1 MTYSL
6 NLFPLYLKT
15 GLLAEESTNV
25 CTFSLS
31 FSFSFLVDCPFTMV
45 KKTTR
50 LNRANKKY
58 LMTLHIDNVFLL
70 YKKLAAARLYEIFFL
85 IIFEIYFLITS
96 RLLLALAA
104 LQLSTD
110 VSSTNKAREIS
121 NEIIK
126 NKLIGFSVY
135 YRKSTYIIYLFQ
147 TIWVLYLD
155 VDNHS

>member
-6 NLFPLYLKT
+6 NLFPLYLNT

-45 KKTTR
+45 KKNTR

-58 LMTLHIDNVFLL
+58 LMTLHIGNVFLL
-70 YKKLAAARLYEIFFL
+70 FKKLAAARFDEILFWLFSRF
-85 IIFEIYFLITS
+85 IFLITS
-96 RLLLALAA
+96 RLLLALLALAA

-110 VSSTNKAREIS
+110 VSSTNKARENS

-126 NKLIGFSVY
+126 NKLIGFSFY
-135 YRKSTYIIYLFQ
+135 YRKST
-147 TIWVLYLD
+147 
-155 VDNHS
+155 